1 MFRGG
6 YGDNSYRGNSGK
18 LRMTVATELM
28 RVIRDMR
35 HIDEL
40 FQWLSDALVQ
50 HFSAQIAQF
59 WVAQVDSQ
67 GQYFMK
73 LQVLSSR
80 DNSIPFRVALS
91 KPFADLAGEIR
102 SWQTDLPLSLVGNV
116 FSSFQASLL
125 QRYGSYY
132 CCAEYLSSKGHY
144 ASRGQTIFMPLE
156 AVALLFFNRP
166 PQPDFPQSI
175 SYVLR
180 LAMQLA
186 ESNDMLVS
194 PSNAQS
200 TAAGYRHQAA
210 QKSTPALADLVPR
223 RTANDDLMTT
233 SNPLTSY
240 VVITDK
246 LARRLYR
253 EIDGQKSVQELCDA
267 THLDIQAAL
276 QGLRILLHERYIE
289 LLDATGQSV
298 DSSILLN
305 NL

>member
-1 MFRGG
+1 MNRGG
-6 YGDNSYRGNSGK
+6 YGDNSYKGNTGK
-18 LRMTVATELM
+18 LRMAVATELM

-35 HIDEL
+35 HADEL

-50 HFSAQIAQF
+50 HFGAQVVQF
-59 WVAQVDSQ
+59 WVAQVDYQ

-80 DNSIPFRVALS
+80 DNSIPYRVALS

-132 CCAEYLSSKGHY
+132 CFAEYLSSKGQY
-144 ASRGQTIFMPLE
+144 ASKGQTTFMPLE
-156 AVALLFFNRP
+156 AVALLFFNKP

-186 ESNDMLVS
+186 EGNGMLVS
-194 PSNAQS
+194 PSDAQS
-200 TAAGYRHQAA
+200 TAAGYRHQVA
-210 QKSTPALADLVPR
+210 QKVVPDLADLVPR
-223 RTANDDLMTT
+223 RTENTALMTT
-233 SNPLTSY
+233 SNPLTSH

-253 EIDGQKSVQELCDA
+253 EIDGQKNVQELCDV
-267 THLDIQAAL
+267 THLDMRAVLQA
-276 QGLRILLHERYIE
+276 LRTLLDERHIE
-289 LLDATGQSV
+289 LLDASGQRADGSL
-298 DSSILLN
+298 LLN
-305 NL
+305 DL

>member
-6 YGDNSYRGNSGK
+6 YGDNSYGGNSGK
-18 LRMTVATELM
+18 LRMAVSTELM

-35 HIDEL
+35 HADEL

-50 HFSAQIAQF
+50 HFGAQVAQF

-102 SWQTDLPLSLVGNV
+102 SWQTEMPLSHVGNV

-144 ASRGQTIFMPLE
+144 ASRGQTMFMPLE
-156 AVALLFFNRP
+156 AVALLFFNQP

-175 SYVLR
+175 SYVLK

-186 ESNDMLVS
+186 ESNGMLVS
-194 PSNAQS
+194 PSDAQS

-210 QKSTPALADLVPR
+210 QRSASALADLVPR
-223 RTANDDLMTT
+223 RAANNDLMTT
-233 SNPLTSY
+233 SNPLTSHA
-240 VVITDK
+240 VITDR

-253 EIDGQKSVQELCDA
+253 EIDGQKNVQELCDA
-267 THLDIQAAL
+267 ARLDMQAAL
-276 QGLRILLHERYIE
+276 QGLRTLLNEGHIE
-289 LLDATGQSV
+289 LLDTNGKLV
-298 DSSILLN
+298 DGSSLLN
-305 NL
+305 AL